1 LIAWLIVLLLGGWL
15 QAIGQTFQHP
25 GILASKAQL
34 DYMKSMVR
42 ARQEPFYSAFVKARN
57 SRLGSLKYEPH
68 GPPADG
74 YIKCGPFSDPNIGC
88 KDSDDDGTAAY
99 LQALLWYITGNR
111 QYASNAIA
119 ILNRYGYRLKGYST
133 QRPYSNAPLQAAWD
147 SQKWPRAAE
156 IIRYSH
162 AGWRKADIQQFRSM
176 LNTVILPM
184 IRAGSTQNGNWEIS
198 MIEGL
203 IGIGVFNDDVA
214 SFHTGI
220 NYWRQRIPAY
230 FYFHADGPQPVAP
243 PRGTANWYRQL
254 VFNSSVDGISQETC
268 RDFGHAQY
276 GLAGAL
282 DAAETARIQ
291 GTDLYEE
298 AKDRLTAALEF
309 NAYYLLD
316 NPVPASVCGGKVNLK
331 IYPTD
336 EIGYTEYH
344 IRLGMNLP
352 NTLEYLQKL
361 IRKLPDPTERHI
373 MVYESLTHGGDVSSF
388 TRIPIVPTKSSG
400 RF

>member
-1 LIAWLIVLLLGGWL
+1 LLLGGWL
-15 QAIGQTFQHP
+15 QAGAQTFQHP
-25 GILASKAQL
+25 GILVSKAQL
-34 DYMKSMVR
+34 DYMKSMVS
-42 ARQEPFYSAFVKARN
+42 ARQEPLYSAFVKARD
-57 SRLGSLKYEPH
+57 SRWGSLKYSPH

-74 YIKCGPFSDPNIGC
+74 YIKCGPFSNPNIGC
-88 KDSDDDGTAAY
+88 SDSDDDGTAAY

-111 QYASNAIA
+111 EYANNAIA
-119 ILNRYGYRLKGYST
+119 ILNRYGYSLKGYST
-133 QRPYSNAPLQAAWD
+133 ERPYTNAPLQAAWD

-156 IIRYSH
+156 IIRYSN
-162 AGWRKADIQQFRSM
+162 AGWTKADVHQFQSM

-184 IRAGSTQNGNWEIS
+184 IREGSTQNGNWEIS

-214 SFHTGI
+214 SFNTGI
-220 NYWRQRIPAY
+220 TYWRQRIPAY
-230 FYFHADGPQPVAP
+230 FYFHTDGLQPVAA
-243 PRGTANWYRQL
+243 PRGTANWYGQI

-282 DAAETARIQ
+282 DAAETAHIQ
-291 GTDLYEE
+291 GTDLYKE

-309 NAYYLLD
+309 NAYYLLG
-316 NPVPASVCGGKVNLK
+316 NLVPASVCGGIVKPEN
-331 IYPTD
+331 YPTD

-352 NTLEYLQKL
+352 NTLEYLQKV
-361 IRKLPDPTERHI
+361 IRKLSDPTERHI
-373 MVYESLTHGGDVSSF
+373 MVYESLTHGGDVSSS
-388 TRIPIVPTKSSG
+388 TPVRRG
-400 RF
+400 RAVADR